1 MRTLYTLTIRV
12 YTVAIRLASFFNNKK
27 AGLWISGRKNNL
39 INLKKVFETKREAER
54 PVIWI
59 HCSSL
64 GEFEQGRPVIEK
76 INKTFPQYRI
86 LLTFFSPSGYE
97 IRKNYE
103 KADFITYLPSDTPVN
118 AREFL
123 NIVKPAM
130 AFFIK
135 YDYWFNFLSELKS
148 RSIPVF
154 IISALFR
161 PGQYFFQWYGKWFLK
176 QLEAITWFFVQNEES
191 LALLKESGKTNSTMS
206 GDTRFDRVAEI
217 SEDKKEF
224 PLIREFCGN
233 DPVLLAG
240 STWKEDENL
249 LLPFFL
255 NNFPSVKFIIA
266 PHDTS
271 PSRIGEICERFEK
284 PHVMFS
290 ELNRDS
296 VHGSDILV
304 IDTIGILAHLYQ
316 YATVAYIGGGFGT
329 SIHNIQEP
337 IAFGIPVLFGPNY
350 KKFREAVDLIPP
362 GGASSVK
369 TTRELGESL
378 TRLFSDK
385 IQYQRAS
392 DVCRKYVDDNR
403 GATNRIIRKIVSL
416 GILPQNPEPG
426 KGYPDN
432 NSNSGDING

>member
-1 MRTLYTLTIRV
+1 MRTLYTFTIRV
-12 YTVAIRLASFFNNKK
+12 YIVAIRLAAFFNNKK

-39 INLKKVFETKREAER
+39 TNLKNVFENKSEEEK
-54 PVIWI
+54 PVIWV
-59 HCSSL
+59 HGSSL

-76 INKTFPQYRI
+76 IKKTYPQYRI

-103 KADFITYLPSDTPVN
+103 HADIISYLPPDIPVN
-118 AREFL
+118 VREFL
-123 NIVKPAM
+123 NIVKPSM

-148 RSIPVF
+148 RSVPVF

-161 PGQYFFQWYGKWFLK
+161 PGQYFFQWYGKWFLE
-176 QLEAITWFFVQNEES
+176 QLGAITWFFVQNEES

-217 SEDKKEF
+217 SSGKKEF

-233 DPVLLAG
+233 DLVLLAG

-271 PSRIGEICERFEK
+271 PERVREICARFEK
-284 PHVMFS
+284 PFVKFS
-290 ELNRDS
+290 DLNADNSR
-296 VHGSDILV
+296 GSEILV

-316 YATVAYIGGGFGT
+316 YATVSYIGGGFGV

-350 KKFREAVDLIPP
+350 KKFREAVELIPP

-385 IQYQRAS
+385 DYYRRAS
-392 DVCRKYVDDNR
+392 DVCRKYVEDNR
-403 GATNRIIRKIVSL
+403 GATSLIIRKIISL
-416 GILPQNPEPG
+416 GIFPQDPG
-426 KGYPDN
+426 PLRGDPDSKT
-432 NSNSGDING
+432 NSAG